1 MYVWFTKRTL
11 EAKLLNGK
19 QYHQGN
25 IVESLVLHN
34 CYIKLMYVP
43 SIIVWILYLDIYM
56 YTHR

>member
-1 MYVWFTKRTL
+1 MVYETHTRSK
-11 EAKLLNGK
+11 KQLNGN

-25 IVESLVLHN
+25 IVESLKIVLHN
-34 CYIKLMYVP
+34 RYIKLMYVP